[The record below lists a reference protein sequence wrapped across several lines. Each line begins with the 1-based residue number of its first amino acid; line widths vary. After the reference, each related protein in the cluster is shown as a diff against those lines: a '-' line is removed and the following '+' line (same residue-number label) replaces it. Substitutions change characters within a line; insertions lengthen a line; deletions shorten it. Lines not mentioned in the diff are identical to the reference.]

1 MLAKMW
7 KKVLLAVCIVACL
20 FNIMSKIV
28 NRHSLEVNLESV
40 NDGSVVFD
48 FSKDDEKATNPDIIE
63 GVVNQE
69 VTQNTNNVDSSV
81 TIEPVT
87 NTAVENTVVA
97 DTNTTTDSAVVNE
110 VTNETTTENKDG
122 STVVSYSEGLFNKV
136 LDFMGLQKK

>member
-40 NDGSVVFD
+40 NEGSVVFE

-97 DTNTTTDSAVVNE
+97 DTNTTTDSALVNE

>member
-48 FSKDDEKATNPDIIE
+48 FSKDDEKATNPDIIV

-87 NTAVENTVVA
+87 NTAAENTVVA

>member
-48 FSKDDEKATNPDIIE
+48 FSKDDEKATNPDIIV

-87 NTAVENTVVA
+87 NIAAENTVVA

>member
-87 NTAVENTVVA
+87 NIAAENTVVA

>member
-63 GVVNQE
+63 GVVYQE

-87 NTAVENTVVA
+87 NIAAENTVVA

>member
-48 FSKDDEKATNPDIIE
+48 FSKDDEKATNPDIIV

>member
-48 FSKDDEKATNPDIIE
+48 FSKDDEKATNLDIIE

-69 VTQNTNNVDSSV
+69 VTQNTNNVDSSA

-87 NTAVENTVVA
+87 NTVVENTVVA

-110 VTNETTTENKDG
+110 VTNETTTENKEG
-122 STVVSYSEGLFNKV
+122 SSVVSYSEGLFNKV